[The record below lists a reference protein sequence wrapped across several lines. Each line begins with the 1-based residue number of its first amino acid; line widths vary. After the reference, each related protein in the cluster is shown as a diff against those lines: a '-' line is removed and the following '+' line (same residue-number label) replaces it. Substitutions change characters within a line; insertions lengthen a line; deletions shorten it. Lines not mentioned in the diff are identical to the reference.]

1 MSKGN
6 SAVELHAPDYVADSS
21 VPIFDR
27 RRKAIKK
34 KIGYATMFVD
44 DVSTTAILYINM
56 FPRDTKLHLSTL
68 FNSGDEWSSL
78 VVKEDGQFRHMEGSI
93 LK

>member
-1 MSKGN
+1 
-6 SAVELHAPDYVADSS
+6 
-21 VPIFDR
+21 
-27 RRKAIKK
+27 
-34 KIGYATMFVD
+34 MFVD